1 MPEVIVSRNIV
12 SRRLEQALD
21 ALKYQ
26 HWSPIY
32 GRLRYILANKEAD
45 AIKELVEAWDESQRK
60 VEGEDAS

>member
-1 MPEVIVSRNIV
+1 MPELLVSQNIV
-12 SRRLEQALD
+12 SKRLSQALD
-21 ALKYQ
+21 NLKYQ

-60 VEGEDAS
+60 VEEEDAS